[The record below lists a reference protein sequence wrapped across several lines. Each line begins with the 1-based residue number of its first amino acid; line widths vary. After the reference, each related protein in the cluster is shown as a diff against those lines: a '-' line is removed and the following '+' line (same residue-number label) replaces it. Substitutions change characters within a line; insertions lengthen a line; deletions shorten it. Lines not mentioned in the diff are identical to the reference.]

1 MKTSTCSR
9 RNAMRRIGAH
19 GGGWAAGSLGFG
31 LLGTAALV
39 RAQAAW
45 PGERPIRLIAPVQ
58 PGGGVDLVARTM
70 ADRLGRALGAT
81 FVVENISG
89 GGGVIASTTVAGAA
103 PDGHTLMIGYVGTH
117 GTNPAVRKLPYE
129 PLKDFAGVAQIGAST
144 GALTVTP
151 SLGVKSVK
159 ELIALAQERPGKIF
173 YGSAGAGS
181 GIHMTA
187 ERFKMVAGIKTVHV
201 GFKGQPEMLIEIMAG
216 RIHYGFPG
224 LGPALGMIRD
234 GRLVVLA
241 VVTQKRSPLL
251 PDVPTLVE
259 VLPGFERD
267 ATHGLLA
274 PAGTPLR
281 ILNQVSKDV
290 AGVLDLPDV
299 KQQMLAISFEPAPST
314 PEEFDQIIRSMIG
327 TFAKVV
333 VAAGLRAP

>member
-1 MKTSTCSR
+1 MASPYLI
-9 RNAMRRIGAH
+9 AIGAVLH
-19 GGGWAAGSLGFG
+19 A
-31 LLGTAALV
+31 
-39 RAQAAW
+39 
-45 PGERPIRLIAPVQ
+45 
-58 PGGGVDLVARTM
+58 
-70 ADRLGRALGAT
+70 
-81 FVVENISG
+81 N
-89 GGGVIASTTVAGAA
+89 
-103 PDGHTLMIGYVGTH
+103 
-117 GTNPAVRKLPYE
+117 LPYD
-129 PLKDFAGVAQIGAST
+129 PLKDFVGVAQIGAST
-144 GALTVTP
+144 GALTVAP

-201 GFKGQPEMLIEIMAG
+201 GFKGQPEMLIEIMSG

>member
-1 MKTSTCSR
+1 MR
-9 RNAMRRIGAH
+9 AMQSATFAALIAMGIGVTAAQSVAQAQQKYPTRPVRIVVGFS
-19 GGGWAAGSLGFG
+19 AGSATDI
-31 LLGTAALV
+31 TARML
-39 RAQAAW
+39 
-45 PGERPIRLIAPVQ
+45 AP
-58 PGGGVDLVARTM
+58 
-70 ADRLGRALGAT
+70 RLGEKWGQP
-81 FVVENISG
+81 VIVENRPGAG
-89 GGGVIASTTVAGAA
+89 GTLAAATVAKAT
-103 PDGHTLMIGYVGTH
+103 PDGHTLLLISAAFAIG
-117 GTNPAVRKLPYE
+117 AVLHANLPYD
-129 PLKDFAGVAQIGAST
+129 PLKDFVGVAQIGAST
-144 GALTVTP
+144 GALTVAP

-201 GFKGQPEMLIEIMAG
+201 GFKGQPEMLIEIMSG